1 MQRIGALID
10 RHSTRRNLLI
20 TLVVAALSVSL
31 MGYLT
36 QTLVYDDYG
45 EANMPDTNIGYTYEQ
60 IMEAFDSL
68 GSEGLGVWS
77 QVHLLDLIFPL
88 GYGLAMAIGTA
99 MESRMVFPDRLQMR
113 NLALIPLIGVVADYV
128 ENVLVASQIAAYPE
142 VSELVVAVASIVT
155 TAKWVFIYVG
165 FLVILILLFAVVHIR
180 LRGPTGSQKVLKKT
194 SQTG

>member
-36 QTLVYDDYG
+36 QTLVYDVYG